1 MQTQEQ
7 TEMSATHV
15 STIAAETKARALDV
29 LRTLPADWSLHTA
42 WYESAEFREI
52 AVALE
57 VIKQA
62 ADEANAF
69 VAAQQTAQ

>member
-7 TEMSATHV
+7 TEMSATHE
-15 STIAAETKARALDV
+15 STISAETKARALDV